1 MSGTWEVLELSELTH
16 ESLQALLKNEVG
28 AITVPDFV
36 DDEQREATYAALMD
50 SRTGPFTRA
59 PRRRSGGWESPS
71 TSTTSPS
78 RTTSTRRPVATA
90 RRAEILDPVA
100 DPVDTVID
108 AFDAAWPGRVGL
120 AEEDGRP
127 YFAGVFRRGG
137 GGGVAIHADW
147 GPRDGPDWAIERI
160 TGQFAWNLFF
170 SSPGEG
176 GELIV
181 YDYALGARAR
191 GPRPAALQRLR
202 PEAVR
207 VLAQGRSGAG
217 ARRADGLQLPQRP
230 RRRVLLQ
237 RRGARRRRLV
247 HRRHRRRR
255 PGLLVLSQRPRR

>member
-16 ESLQALLKNEVG
+16 DSLQALLDNEVG
-28 AITVPDFV
+28 AVTVPNFV
-36 DDEQREATYAALMD
+36 DDEQREATYAALMETQDWSFYEGTTPPLGRLGITQYEHHESKQDYLD
-50 SRTGPFTRA
+50 SA
-59 PRRRSGGWESPS
+59 
-71 TSTTSPS
+71 
-78 RTTSTRRPVATA
+78 PVATA

-100 DPVDTVID
+100 DPVDTVIG
-108 AFDAAWPGRVGL
+108 AFDAAWPGQVGL

-181 YDYALGARAR
+181 YDYEWEPELEAHARQRFNDYDPKLFESSRKVEVAPEPGVLMVFNSRNAHAVGSSSNGEAR
-191 GPRPAALQRLR
+191 V
-202 PEAVR
+202 AVGSFIG
-207 VLAQGRSGAG
+207 VTDDAGLAFWS
-217 ARRADGLQLPQRP
+217 
-230 RRRVLLQ
+230 
-237 RRGARRRRLV
+237 
-247 HRRHRRRR
+247 
-255 PGLLVLSQRPRR
+255 